1 MGEQRKAVI
10 LVMVFFGVFFFLSS
24 ASAANGCGDTN
35 HVCTFDANI
44 NADMNWIDG
53 NTYVVVGDVNVTGA
67 GVDLNIQPGAV
78 VKYWGSVRL
87 HVFNGA
93 RLIANGTPDKNIIF
107 TSCRD
112 QNTYAG
118 STNVNTSTMTN
129 CSGAPAG
136 GDYNNAISLA
146 PDALVSGDANNFSY
160 LKIFDANAGLFS
172 RVDLNSIHDI
182 NVMFIKGGGTT
193 VSSGFRLETATTLST
208 QVYRNTFEYVTLL
221 NAIGFRVSAAS
232 GGVNVFNNTFKRFTS
247 STAIGMY
254 ITSYS
259 GSIYSNS
266 FDLLVGGTGIDH
278 RPGTFTGGILD
289 NNLTNFSSSSFGIW
303 LLPPSASQGG
313 LIARNTLDTFSNS
326 SGIIISPSG
335 GTTTGAITDNVFKNF
350 TAVSNAFN
358 TTTTGTVSKTI
369 YNNVFHNFTD
379 SNGFRQGIPWN
390 SEFYNNTFSNFNRGT
405 VFYSFTTV
413 TGSKI
418 QRNVF
423 ANVNTAYRDINSG
436 ATVSN
441 NAFYNVITVGAAN
454 GHTVNDQNSETG
466 FSTDP
471 FVADGSDRNFLL
483 NTTSTGGA
491 KLVDAGGTTADGN
504 YNLRT
509 TQFSNKLDRNFLD
522 IGVHYDQNAPYVQ
535 VLSPSDSNTLA
546 GNQSIDFNVES
557 AYGTAAALT
566 ARLAYATTAQTST
579 SGGTQIVSQ
588 ALSSYSCSAGP
599 VFRCSYAWNT
609 DPITDGNYFIVLTG
623 TDSNG
628 SRVDNSDNNFALA
641 NDSTAPATTAD
652 YNNAWQNTDAN
663 VGLSCTDTSGCA
675 LTQYRVDSDSTSSVS
690 MGAWTTYTGAGI
702 SITSDGNWAIDY
714 NSTDTHNNR
723 ESTHRIYV
731 LVDKS
736 LPTLSLTITNVTV
749 SGLGASFSYSGS
761 ATSGIKKY
769 WISTDGGT
777 VYIDNGTSTDYSF
790 SIGSNV
796 QLPATVRVYI
806 KAQNNADINTAAQA
820 IDIKFESASGSTTKL
835 CGNNVCDA
843 SEHAST
849 CPLDC
854 ESICGD
860 KACTHIENPNT
871 CPIDC
876 AIGCGNQTCEST
888 ESSATC
894 PVDCGYTYDDENPNT
909 PPIDIVP
916 EIDPNTGT
924 PKQCSKNADCEDNN
938 LCTANRCIKNI
949 CYAVYYPDG
958 EPCDVGSV
966 CQNHA
971 CIRITKPFTP
981 PTQTDPVFIVS
992 VVVILL
998 VLGTIAFEYFK
1009 K

>member
-1 MGEQRKAVI
+1 M
-10 LVMVFFGVFFFLSS
+10 
-24 ASAANGCGDTN
+24 T
-35 HVCTFDANI
+35 
-44 NADMNWIDG
+44 
-53 NTYVVVGDVNVTGA
+53 
-67 GVDLNIQPGAV
+67 
-78 VKYWGSVRL
+78 
-87 HVFNGA
+87 
-93 RLIANGTPDKNIIF
+93 
-107 TSCRD
+107 TS
-112 QNTYAG
+112 
-118 STNVNTSTMTN
+118 
-129 CSGAPAG
+129 
-136 GDYNNAISLA
+136 
-146 PDALVSGDANNFSY
+146 
-160 LKIFDANAGLFS
+160 
-172 RVDLNSIHDI
+172 
-182 NVMFIKGGGTT
+182 
-193 VSSGFRLETATTLST
+193 
-208 QVYRNTFEYVTLL
+208 
-221 NAIGFRVSAAS
+221 
-232 GGVNVFNNTFKRFTS
+232 
-247 STAIGMY
+247 
-254 ITSYS
+254 
-259 GSIYSNS
+259 
-266 FDLLVGGTGIDH
+266 
-278 RPGTFTGGILD
+278 
-289 NNLTNFSSSSFGIW
+289 
-303 LLPPSASQGG
+303 
-313 LIARNTLDTFSNS
+313 
-326 SGIIISPSG
+326 
-335 GTTTGAITDNVFKNF
+335 
-350 TAVSNAFN
+350 
-358 TTTTGTVSKTI
+358 I
-369 YNNVFHNFTD
+369 YNNLFIRT
-379 SNGFRQGIPWN
+379 STSASGIFFEGGNKSPKI
-390 SEFYNNTFSNFNRGT
+390 YNNTFFNFDSGRYAIQNAGN
-405 VFYSFTTV
+405 FS
-413 TGSKI
+413 GNI
-418 QRNVF
+418 QRNLF
-423 ANVNTAYRDINSG
+423 AYVAGTALKDINST

-441 NAFYNVITVGAAN
+441 NAYYNVGTIGAVN
-454 GHTVNDQNSETG
+454 GQTNGDQNSDTG
-466 FSTDP
+466 FTTDP
-471 FVADGSDRNFLL
+471 FLNDGSDRNFLL

-491 KLVDAGGTTADGN
+491 KLVGAGGVDSNGVDIN
-504 YNLRT
+504 NFFNLRT
-509 TQFSNKLDRNFLD
+509 TQLSNKLDTQTID
-522 IGVHYDQNAPYVQ
+522 IGYHYDQNAPYVQ

-546 GNQSIDFNVES
+546 GTQLIDFNVES
-557 AYGTAAALT
+557 GYGTAAALT

-579 SGGTQIVSQ
+579 TGGTQIVSQ
-588 ALSSYSCSAGP
+588 SLSSYSCSAGP

-609 DPITDGNYFIVLTG
+609 DPITDGNYFIALTG

-641 NDSTAPATTAD
+641 NDSTAPTTTAD
-652 YNNAWQNTDAN
+652 YNTAWQNTDAN
-663 VGLSCTDTSGCA
+663 VGLTCTDTSGCS
-675 LTQYRVDSDSTSSVS
+675 LTQYRIDSDATSSVS

-723 ESTHRIYV
+723 ETTNRIYV
-731 LVDKS
+731 LIDKT
-736 LPTLSLTITNVTV
+736 LPTLSLTITNLTIT
-749 SGLGASFSYSGS
+749 GLSTSFSYSAS

-777 VYIDNGTSTDYSF
+777 AYIDNGTSTDYSF